1 MKRDLIER
9 ITGSA
14 TTDAICAILNA
25 VYQAERPP
33 FAVEAS
39 RRRIP
44 VEALA
49 AALSGM
55 LAERLSAPPG
65 RQTCPGSAQATWRV
79 FEFMF

>member
-1 MKRDLIER
+1 MQRDLIES

-14 TTDAICAILNA
+14 TTDAIGAILHA
-25 VYQAERPP
+25 VYQADRPR

-49 AALSGM
+49 AAAISDM

-65 RQTCPGSAQATWRV
+65 R
-79 FEFMF
+79 